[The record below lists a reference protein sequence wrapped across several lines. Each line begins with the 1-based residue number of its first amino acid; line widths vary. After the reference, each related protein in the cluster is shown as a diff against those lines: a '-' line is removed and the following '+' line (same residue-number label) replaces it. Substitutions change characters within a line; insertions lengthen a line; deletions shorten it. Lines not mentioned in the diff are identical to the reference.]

1 MLRRTLVALAVVLA
15 LVGAGGVAVARSTPA
30 LSTSGAGDVA
40 GTVDVGAFRVA
51 DRTVRQV
58 RYADRQ
64 VLRYTFTVT
73 NDGRLPLTVHGLAA
87 EQPPTRLFTYRDLT
101 GPGGEPDVRI
111 GAGDSARLTL
121 SLFMSGCETLSARA
135 GSFVTEV
142 VARTE
147 QAGLFSDDVLL
158 TLPEELH
165 TGSPREAFCPESTAT
180 SRPHG

>member
-1 MLRRTLVALAVVLA
+1 MLRRTVLALALVLV
-15 LVGAGGVAVARSTPA
+15 LVGAGGVAVARSTPS
-30 LSTSGAGDVA
+30 LSTSGSGDVD
-40 GTVDVGAFRVA
+40 GTVDVGSFTVA

-64 VLRYTFTVT
+64 VLRYTFSVT
-73 NDGRLPLTVHGLAA
+73 NDGRLPVTVHGLAE
-87 EQPPTRLFTYRDLT
+87 EQPRIRLFTYRDLT
-101 GPGGEPDVRI
+101 SATIAPGR
-111 GAGDSARLTL
+111 SAELTL

-142 VARTE
+142 AVRTE
-147 QAGLFSDDVLL
+147 QAGLFSDDVLV

-165 TGSPREAFCPESTAT
+165 TGSPREAFCPESTAS